1 MDSILKGNYS
11 SLAYYAASRYF
22 WEVSIGN
29 LFSKVLVWISSS
41 LGELVFVPP
50 SHRTATRTS

>member
-22 WEVSIGN
+22 WEVSFGN

-41 LGELVFVPP
+41 LGE
-50 SHRTATRTS
+50 